1 MALII
6 TQFPKEI
13 LGDIF
18 VCVDHKDLYS
28 LRAVAKIF
36 YNSEDLHQLFLMHA
50 FPKDILYHRFH
61 FHIPLNP
68 PSWTKLCRSRI
79 LAEQNLLNGL
89 SRIDKSRSA
98 PAGVYFFVSTRKDY
112 VLSANDLGSM
122 PLKFIFARDYLQ
134 LPDIH
139 YGDLEGLPIVKLTY
153 ATETILLRFD
163 FKPTFTDKCYRI
175 TKIVLRKIY
184 EFFIKHNNKIMLL
197 ITLVSGGALVFLNKN
212 SANQL
217 NTMTNR
223 IKSIGV
229 SIFIQYVR

>member
-13 LGDIF
+13 LGNIF
-18 VCVDHKDLYS
+18 FCVDQKDHYS

-36 YNSEDLHQLFLMHA
+36 YDSEDLHRLFLMHA
-50 FPKDILYHRFH
+50 FPKDIYRHRFH
-61 FHIPLNP
+61 FHIPLNNP
-68 PSWTKLCRSRI
+68 PSWGQLCRSRI

-112 VLSANDLGSM
+112 VLSANDLRSM

-153 ATETILLRFD
+153 GTETILLRFD
-163 FKPTFTDKCYRI
+163 FKPTFTDKCYKI
-175 TKIVLRKIY
+175 TKIVLRYING
-184 EFFIKHNNKIMLL
+184 FCIRHNNKIAFVSLL
-197 ITLVSGGALVFLNKN
+197 ALGGALVFLNKN
-212 SANQL
+212 SA
-217 NTMTNR
+217 
-223 IKSIGV
+223 KSLK
-229 SIFIQYVR
+229 